1 MTGGSFWDSNTYK
14 HVIDAPEDPGDIDSF
29 LEGGDDWSDKEYIGG
44 NFESKKIGRIVRGR
58 CHASELPSY
67 STPVRGVQ

>member
-44 NFESKKIGRIVRGR
+44 NFESKKLV
-58 CHASELPSY
+58 E
-67 STPVRGVQ
+67 